1 MICATFKHSPVF
13 RFGGDEFVVVLE
25 GSDLENVDELIGKLE
40 DEVNRKMQDN
50 ALTPWERGNAAIG
63 YAQYTDGDSLEGVF
77 KRADK
82 AMYARKMEMKSGKE

>member
-25 GSDLENVDELIGKLE
+25 GSDLENVDELVGKLE
-40 DEVNRKMQDN
+40 AEVNRNNQDKS
-50 ALTPWERGNAAIG
+50 LKPWERGNAAIG
-63 YAQYTDGDSLEGVF
+63 YAQYSEGDSLEAVF

-82 AMYARKMEMKSGKE
+82 AMYTRKMEMKSGKR